1 MITLNT
7 VKDIVV
13 FILFIVNFY
22 VKHIIRVPPPSNNS
36 QVDDCCSI
44 CLEEIREDSVKTF
57 ECDHY
62 FHLECLNQWV
72 SKSATCPV
80 CRTKLSVI
88 HKIKINNE
96 TTTTLIH
103 N

>member
-1 MITLNT
+1 MILDLTAL
-7 VKDIVV
+7 KDIIV
-13 FILFIVNFY
+13 FILFLVNFY
-22 VKHIIRVPPPSNNS
+22 VKHIIRVPPPSNS

-44 CLEEIREDSVKTF
+44 CLEEITEDSVKTF

-88 HKIKINNE
+88 HKIKINNNE
-96 TTTTLIH
+96 TTLLQ

>member
-1 MITLNT
+1 MIDLTAM
-7 VKDIVV
+7 KDVII
-13 FILFIVNFY
+13 FILFLVNFY
-22 VKHIIRVPPPSNNS
+22 LKHIIRVPPPSNS

-44 CLEEIREDSVKTF
+44 CLEEIREDGVKTF

-88 HKIKINNE
+88 HKIKINHQRS
-96 TTTTLIH
+96 TLF
-103 N
+103 NS

>member
-1 MITLNT
+1 MIDLTAM
-7 VKDIVV
+7 KDVIV
-13 FILFIVNFY
+13 FILFLVDFY
-22 VKHIIRVPPPSNNS
+22 LKHIIREPPPSNS
-36 QVDDCCSI
+36 PVVDDCCSI
-44 CLEEIREDSVKTF
+44 CLEEIIEDSVKTF

-88 HKIKINNE
+88 HKIKINPQ
-96 TTTTLIH
+96 TTTILD